1 MENEKLKNLEKE
13 LDLYRKK
20 LTQMQKDWSASRGG
34 SRYGDEYLEMQ
45 IKVYQDMIIS
55 VKKEIFE
62 LRRKK

>member
-45 IKVYQDMIIS
+45 IKVYQEN
-55 VKKEIFE
+55 KC
-62 LRRKK
+62 RKTAENFFVIV